1 VRAIKSF
8 GGVRDKAPRCPLGP
22 RQHGRLCRSTRSP
35 VPGEPPE
42 KSCRHIGGHY
52 RNEKGRGRGA
62 GAFLAQVRS
71 GCGAGARH
79 LAVVACRRSGC
90 RFQGKGMN
98 EHLVANVAR
107 CDRPVE
113 NWRHRF
119 CSRAPLSLLSLE
131 ANAAVANVGWQAP
144 TDVGFCGFAIL
155 PGGSYP
161 RWQRQAR
168 GAALDN
174 GKGPRCAQSTR
185 SAIIVACIGWNRSNL
200 IKRWRRPHDLGDGSK
215 PTW

>member
-1 VRAIKSF
+1 LSRVHGRTSAANPPGALVANGTGVCAIKSF
-8 GGVRDKAPRCPLGP
+8 GGVGDKVPRCPSGRGSMESFAEVHPIPDAGRAP
-22 RQHGRLCRSTRSP
+22 REG
-35 VPGEPPE
+35 
-42 KSCRHIGGHY
+42 CRHIGGRY

-131 ANAAVANVGWQAP
+131 ANAAVAN
-144 TDVGFCGFAIL
+144 
-155 PGGSYP
+155 S
-161 RWQRQAR
+161 
-168 GAALDN
+168 
-174 GKGPRCAQSTR
+174 
-185 SAIIVACIGWNRSNL
+185 
-200 IKRWRRPHDLGDGSK
+200 
-215 PTW
+215 

>member
-1 VRAIKSF
+1 MWPALAELDGDQRSPSHNEGVPGRESPQKPGPTPHVRTQQGRWPQMARGVRAIKSF

-22 RQHGRLCRSTRSP
+22 RQHGKLCRSTRSP

-42 KSCRHIGGHY
+42 KVAGTLEAA

-79 LAVVACRRSGC
+79 LAVVACRRSGS

-107 CDRPVE
+107 WDRPVE

-131 ANAAVANVGWQAP
+131 ANAAVANVDGRHQL
-144 TDVGFCGFAIL
+144 TSVVGLRFCL
-155 PGGSYP
+155 
-161 RWQRQAR
+161 
-168 GAALDN
+168 
-174 GKGPRCAQSTR
+174 
-185 SAIIVACIGWNRSNL
+185 
-200 IKRWRRPHDLGDGSK
+200 WR
-215 PTW
+215 